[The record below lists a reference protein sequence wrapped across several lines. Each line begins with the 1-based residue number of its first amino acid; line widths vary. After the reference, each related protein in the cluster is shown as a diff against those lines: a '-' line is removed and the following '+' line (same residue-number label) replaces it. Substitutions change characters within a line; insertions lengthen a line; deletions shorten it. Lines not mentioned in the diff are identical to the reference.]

1 MARKP
6 EFSRRRPAQ
15 TRNIILNFEIV
26 EKQNAEQSARAVIEK
41 FNTPD
46 VFEIAGKAGVRIV
59 YESWFPA
66 TIGEFDRK
74 NKTICV
80 NLNAGVTVEKIIAHE
95 LGHFFAH
102 GLNLKKSEEEK
113 FCDDF
118 AEILNAETRT

>member
-1 MARKP
+1 M
-6 EFSRRRPAQ
+6 
-15 TRNIILNFEIV
+15 
-26 EKQNAEQSARAVIEK
+26 EKQNAEQSVRTVIEK
-41 FNTPD
+41 FNTRD
-46 VFEIAGKAGVRIV
+46 VFEIAEKAGVRVV

-74 NKTICV
+74 NKRICV
-80 NLNAGVTVEKIIAHE
+80 NLNAIVPVEKIIAHE

-118 AEILNAETRT
+118 AKSLLETEDSPFNAETRTK